1 MVVFFSKQE
10 SNYTQ
15 NNLVNLLQYIPEQ
28 GISYL
33 ANHLT
38 DSIIVKGDIHRSQYS
53 SSNPDNYFWFKIEG
67 YQDGEEIKFMRSIHI
82 FVCFRLY
89 KYSHFTKG
97 YIAGDCINPESYT
110 DIADVGK
117 LTGQWEFAGIT
128 YGH

>member
-38 DSIIVKGDIHRSQYS
+38 DLIKNTENLIICLIAHGCRLPSAAEYKAANPINA
-53 SSNPDNYFWFKIEG
+53 SNIIKKINKKFK
-67 YQDGEEIKFMRSIHI
+67 
-82 FVCFRLY
+82 L
-89 KYSHFTKG
+89 
-97 YIAGDCINPESYT
+97 
-110 DIADVGK
+110 
-117 LTGQWEFAGIT
+117 
-128 YGH
+128 